1 LSVDPAPGQL
11 TLSIVSHGH
20 GALAHDLLRDIARLS
35 TPVEVLLTLN
45 IAEVLPFERTAFRF
59 PLTVLEN
66 PAPRGYGANHNAA
79 FRHARGEYFCVLN
92 PDVRLDTDPFPE
104 LRRAIEGGRHGGK
117 SGEKSGGKIGVAAP
131 VVLSPAGEIE
141 DSARRFPTLASLA
154 KKAFGAGPV
163 LDYAIGDQP
172 FSPDWVAGMFML
184 FPRAAFERAGGFDE
198 RYFLYYED
206 VDLCRRLRGLGYD
219 VRVTPAAR
227 VVHDARRASRGD
239 FRHSMWHLKSM
250 LRYLFS
256 SRQPPAASRQKN
268 P

>member
-1 LSVDPAPGQL
+1 VRSKSSKVLCYLLSVDPAPGQL

-45 IAEVLPFERTAFRF
+45 IAEVLPFEQAAFRF

-92 PDVRLDTDPFPE
+92 PDLRLDADPFPE
-104 LRRAIEGGRHGGK
+104 LRRALEGGPN
-117 SGEKSGGKIGVAAP
+117 GGKIGVAAP
-131 VVLSPAGEIE
+131 VVLSPGGEIE
-141 DSARRFPTLASLA
+141 DSARRFPTLGSLA
-154 KKAFGAGPV
+154 KKAFAAGPV
-163 LDYAIGDQP
+163 LDYAVGDQP

-227 VVHDARRASRGD
+227 VVHDARRASRGSL
-239 FRHSMWHLKSM
+239 RHGVWHAASL
-250 LRYLFS
+250 LRYFAT
-256 SRQPPAASRQKN
+256 R
-268 P
+268 